1 MFKMQI
7 LNICIFYTE
16 MNSKLKELCLI
27 EIDKLNKNID
37 SKRYK
42 VKYSDEYYLNFIF
55 YILNDINR
63 WSFIVNLKDY
73 DSKFK
78 FHYKTIYNKFL
89 FWSKNKVFYNAF
101 YNYYLKKNTNL
112 LLIDATSINNKY
124 GSEYIVINPEYR
136 KKKITKLS
144 VVSNKDNF
152 IHSVEVFEI
161 KNENE
166 KYNTSIHDVKM
177 INKSLDRVFVN
188 NKSKYFNLLGDKAYK
203 TKENYKLN
211 KKNIKIITPNKSN
224 TINKNTKFKNKK
236 LKKRI
241 KVKNAINNIK
251 RYERVKTRKDRNI
264 ITYMSWVYMASLIN
278 NLNINK

>member
-1 MFKMQI
+1 
-7 LNICIFYTE
+7 

-27 EIDKLNKNID
+27 EIDKLNQNID
-37 SKRYK
+37 RKRYK

-73 DSKFK
+73 NSKFK

-89 FWSKNKVFYNAF
+89 FWSKNKVFYHAF
-101 YNYYLKKNTNL
+101 YNYYFKQNTNL
-112 LLIDATSINNKY
+112 LFIDATSINNKY

-177 INKSLDRVFVN
+177 INKSLDKVFVN

-211 KKNIKIITPNKSN
+211 KKNIKIITPDKSN

-241 KVKNAINNIK
+241 KVENAINNLK

-264 ITYMSWVYMASLIN
+264 ITYMSWVYIASLIN
-278 NLNINK
+278 NLNVNK